1 MRRLALA
8 ALILPAFAIALAGET
23 PAQKS
28 SRDWKKLEAPG
39 LTVMGNAGA
48 DELRRTATAVLRFRA
63 AMRSLLPFIRLDPPA
78 PTVAVVFRDD
88 NAMTPFKP
96 RDRGKPMNMVAAYFT
111 PQPDVNYIVMAVGR
125 REFTYQ
131 VVFHEYTHLLVNQNI
146 SRLPLWLN
154 EGFADFFS
162 TFDGSEVDR
171 RLIVGRPL
179 DRYVGLLVGRFPP
192 VPMSTFIDPKSMR
205 DLYRDDV
212 TTARFYAESWAL
224 VHYLMLADNATHR
237 AALGAFMSAL
247 QNGDPADQT
256 FKRVFG
262 PDLTTLDTALNKYL
276 GLMKLPAIQVNAPEV
291 QVTADATAM
300 TEADAEQL
308 QGDLQVRMTAFEEA
322 DKHLDKALAID
333 RQHVQARLSRARG
346 LIAQERAADAL
357 DILSAPDLTAGDD
370 FASGYLRSEADL
382 DLRHYDAA
390 ERGYRHAVEQRPDFA
405 FGYYGLSLAQ
415 LGLGRP
421 EAAATFTRVMQ
432 LSPSPGWYLTR
443 LLQSQRLGLDRFAI
457 SDATNFVEQS
467 GWSNTS
473 SPYAM
478 YIAAIAYLRRGE
490 KDKAAEVL
498 EAVRSHVP
506 AVSWQADITAFLD
519 GKTKA
524 QALMTKATSPGLLTE
539 AHAYIGIKAHI
550 DGDLRTAY
558 QQLEWVRDSGVRS
571 YTEYRLALGE
581 LDRMDRVH

>member
-8 ALILPAFAIALAGET
+8 ALILPALAVALTGQTA
-23 PAQKS
+23 PKS

-39 LTVMGNAGA
+39 LTVVGNAGA
-48 DELRRTATAVLRFRA
+48 DELRRTATSILRFRA

-96 RDRGKPMNMVAAYFT
+96 RDRGKPLNMVAAYFAAH
-111 PQPDVNYIVMAVGR
+111 PDVNYIVMAIGR

-146 SRLPLWLN
+146 SRLPRWLN

-162 TFDGSEVDR
+162 TFDGSEADR

-179 DRYVGLLVGRFPP
+179 DRYVALLVGRAPP
-192 VPMSTFIDPKSMR
+192 LPLSTFVDPAGMR
-205 DLYRDDV
+205 DLYRDDL
-212 TTARFYAESWAL
+212 TTARFYAQSWAL
-224 VHYLMLADNATHR
+224 VHFLMLADNGAHR
-237 AALGAFMSAL
+237 PALGAYMAAL

-256 FKRVFG
+256 FRRVFG

-276 GLMKLPAIQVNAPEV
+276 GLMKLPAIQVNAPDI

-308 QGDLQVRMTAFEEA
+308 QGDLQVRTADFEDA

-346 LIAQERAADAL
+346 LIAQDRAADAL
-357 DILSAPDLTAGDD
+357 DILSAPDLAAGGG
-370 FASGYLRSEADL
+370 FAGHYLRAEADL

-390 ERGYRHAVEQRPDFA
+390 ERGYRQAVDERPDFA

-421 EAAATFTRVMQ
+421 EAAATFTRVLQ
-432 LSPSPGWYLTR
+432 LSPGPGWYMTR

-457 SDATNFVEQS
+457 SDAMNFVEQS

-478 YIAAIAYLRRGE
+478 YVAAIAYLRRNE

-498 EAVRSHVP
+498 DAIRAHVT
-506 AVSWQADITAFLD
+506 AGSWQADIASFLD
-519 GKTKA
+519 GRTSA
-524 QALMTKATSPGLLTE
+524 QALMTKATSPGLQTE
-539 AHAYIGIKAHI
+539 AHAYIGIKAHL
-550 DGDLRTAY
+550 DGDLRWAY
-558 QQLEWVRDSGVRS
+558 EHLEWVRTNGVRS
-571 YTEYRLALGE
+571 YSEYRLALGE
-581 LDRMDRVH
+581 LDRMDRIR

>member
-1 MRRLALA
+1 MRRLVIA
-8 ALILPAFAIALAGET
+8 ALILPALVIALDSQAPG
-23 PAQKS
+23 KS
-28 SRDWKKLEAPG
+28 SRDWKRLEAPG

-48 DELRRTATAVLRFRA
+48 DELRRTATAILRFRA
-63 AMRSLLPFIRLDPPA
+63 AMRSLLPFVRLDPPA

-88 NAMTPFKP
+88 NALTPFKP
-96 RDRGKPMNMVAAYFT
+96 RDRGKPMDMVAAYFAAH
-111 PQPDVNYIVMAVGR
+111 PDVNYIVMAIGR

-179 DRYVGLLVGRFPP
+179 DRYVGLLVGRAPP
-192 VPMSTFIDPKSMR
+192 LPMSTFIDPASTAN
-205 DLYRDDV
+205 LYRDDL
-212 TTARFYAESWAL
+212 TTARFYAQSWAL
-224 VHYLMLADNATHR
+224 VHYLMLADNASHR
-237 AALGAFMSAL
+237 PALGAFMAAL

-256 FKRVFG
+256 FKRIFG
-262 PDLTTLDTALNKYL
+262 PDLTTLDAALNKYL
-276 GLMKLPAIQVNAPEV
+276 GLMKLPAIQVNAPDV

-300 TEADAEQL
+300 SEADAEQL
-308 QGDLQVRMTAFEEA
+308 QGDLQVRTTAFEDA

-333 RQHVQARLSRARG
+333 RRHVQARLSRARG

-357 DILSAPDLTAGDD
+357 DILSAPDLMAGDD
-370 FASGYLRSEADL
+370 FAGGYLRAEADL
-382 DLRHYDAA
+382 DLRHYEAA

-405 FGYYGLSLAQ
+405 FGYYGLSLAE

-421 EAAATFTRVMQ
+421 DAAASFTRVLQ
-432 LSPSPGWYLTR
+432 LSPGPGWYLTR

-478 YIAAIAYLRRGE
+478 FIAAITHLRQNE
-490 KDKAAEVL
+490 KGKASEVL
-498 EAVRSHVP
+498 AAIRSHVP
-506 AVSWQADITAFLD
+506 ETSWQADLASFFE
-519 GKTKA
+519 GKLSA
-524 QALMTKATSPGLLTE
+524 QALMAKAASPGLQTE
-539 AHAYIGIKAHI
+539 AHTYIGIKAHL
-550 DGDLRTAY
+550 DGDLRAAY
-558 QQLEWVRDSGVRS
+558 QHLEWVRASGVRS
-571 YTEYRLALGE
+571 YTEYHLALGE
-581 LDRMDRVH
+581 LDRMDRVR

>member
-1 MRRLALA
+1 
-8 ALILPAFAIALAGET
+8 
-23 PAQKS
+23 
-28 SRDWKKLEAPG
+28 
-39 LTVMGNAGA
+39 
-48 DELRRTATAVLRFRA
+48 
-63 AMRSLLPFIRLDPPA
+63 MRSLLPFVRLDPPA

-96 RDRGKPMNMVAAYFT
+96 RDRGKPMDMVAAYFASH
-111 PQPDVNYIVMAVGR
+111 PDVNYIVMAIGR

-179 DRYVGLLVGRFPP
+179 DRYVGLLVGRAPP
-192 VPMSTFIDPKSMR
+192 LPMSTFIDPASMR
-205 DLYRDDV
+205 DLYRDDQS
-212 TTARFYAESWAL
+212 TARFYAQSWAL
-224 VHYLMLADNATHR
+224 VHYLMLADNAAHR
-237 AALGAFMSAL
+237 PALGAFMSAL
-247 QNGDPADQT
+247 QNGEPADQT

-262 PDLTTLDTALNKYL
+262 PDLTSLDSALNKYL
-276 GLMKLPAIQVNAPEV
+276 GLMKLPAIQVNAPEI
-291 QVTADATAM
+291 QVTADPTPM
-300 TEADAEQL
+300 SEADAEQL
-308 QGDLQVRMTAFEEA
+308 QGDLQVRTAAFEDA
-322 DKHLDKALAID
+322 DRHLDKALAID
-333 RQHVQARLSRARG
+333 RQHPQARLSRARE
-346 LIAQERAADAL
+346 LIAQERPADAL
-357 DILSAPDLTAGDD
+357 DVLSAPDLVTADD
-370 FASGYLRSEADL
+370 FGSSYLRAEADL

-421 EAAATFTRVMQ
+421 EAASTFTRVLQ
-432 LSPSPGWYLTR
+432 LSPGPGWYMTR
-443 LLQSQRLGLDRFAI
+443 LIQSQRLGLDRFAI

-478 YIAAIAYLRRGE
+478 YVAAIAYMRKGE
-490 KDKAAEVL
+490 KDKASDVL
-498 EAVRSHVP
+498 QAIRSHV
-506 AVSWQADITAFLD
+506 AETSWQADVVSFLE
-519 GKTKA
+519 GKLAA
-524 QALMTKATSPGLLTE
+524 QALMAKATSPGLQTE
-539 AHAYIGIKAHI
+539 AHSYIGIKAHI
-550 DGDLRTAY
+550 DGDLRWAY
-558 QQLEWVRDSGVRS
+558 EHLEWVRTHGVRS

-581 LDRMDRVH
+581 LDRMDRIR

>member
-1 MRRLALA
+1 
-8 ALILPAFAIALAGET
+8 
-23 PAQKS
+23 
-28 SRDWKKLEAPG
+28 
-39 LTVMGNAGA
+39 
-48 DELRRTATAVLRFRA
+48 
-63 AMRSLLPFIRLDPPA
+63 MRSLLPFIRLDPPA

-192 VPMSTFIDPKSMR
+192 VPMSTFIDPASMR

-490 KDKAAEVL
+490 KDKAADVL

-558 QQLEWVRDSGVRS
+558 QHLEWVRDSGVRS

>member
-1 MRRLALA
+1 MRRVVLA
-8 ALILPAFAIALAGET
+8 ALLLSAFAIALAGDT
-23 PAQKS
+23 PAIKS
-28 SRDWKKLEAPG
+28 SRDWKQLQAPG
-39 LTVMGNAGA
+39 LTVKGNAGA
-48 DELRRTATAVLRFRA
+48 DELRRTATAILRFRT

-96 RDRGKPMNMVAAYFT
+96 RDRGKPMNMVAAYFA
-111 PQPDVNYIVMAVGR
+111 PHPDLNYIVMAIGR

-171 RLIVGRPL
+171 RLIVGRPI
-179 DRYVGLLVGRFPP
+179 DRYVGLLVGRSPP
-192 VPMSTFIDPKSMR
+192 VPMNAFINPASMR
-205 DLYRDDV
+205 ELYRDDV
-212 TTARFYAESWAL
+212 TTARFYAQSWAL

-237 AALGAFMSAL
+237 PALAAFMSAL
-247 QNGDPADQT
+247 QNGDPADRT
-256 FKRVFG
+256 FTRVFG
-262 PDLTTLDTALNKYL
+262 PDLTALDTALNKYL
-276 GLMKLPAIQVNAPEV
+276 GLMKLPAIQVNAPDV
-291 QVTADATAM
+291 QVTGDATAM

-308 QGDLQVRMTAFEEA
+308 QGDLQVRTGDFDDAER
-322 DKHLDKALAID
+322 HLSKALEID

-357 DILSAPDLTAGDD
+357 DILSAPDLVAGDD
-370 FASGYLRSEADL
+370 FASGYLRAEADL
-382 DLRHYDAA
+382 ALRHYEAA
-390 ERGYRHAVEQRPDFA
+390 ERGYQRAVAQRPDFA
-405 FGYYGLSLAQ
+405 FGYFGLSLAE
-415 LGLGRP
+415 LGLARP
-421 EAAATFTRVMQ
+421 EAAVTFAHVMQ
-432 LSPSPGWYLTR
+432 LSPTPGWYLTR

-457 SDATNFVEQS
+457 SDASNFVDQS

-478 YIAAIAYLRRGE
+478 YIAAITCLRQNE
-490 KDKAAEVL
+490 KEKAADVL
-498 EAVRSHVP
+498 EAIRSHVP
-506 AVSWQADITAFLD
+506 VTSWQADITAFLG
-519 GKTKA
+519 GKMTA
-524 QALMTKATSPGLLTE
+524 QALMTKATSPGLQTE
-539 AHAYIGIKAHI
+539 AHTYVGIKAHL
-550 DGDLRTAY
+550 DGDLRAAY
-558 QQLEWVRDSGVRS
+558 QHLEWVRASGIRS